1 MTGYTRSPK
10 LLKGAIVAFRPPV
23 PIPNVIAFQYN
34 PETLSRTVEARTAEG
49 GEGAAETFRLSG
61 APTETFK
68 VEAVFDAADM
78 LEAED
83 GVAVE
88 NGLHPQLATLEMLLY
103 PQSATVIANSILM
116 NIGTI
121 EILPMKSP
129 FTVFIWGRQRIL
141 PVRISSLNITEEA
154 YDPNLNPIRAKV
166 AMDLSVLSYSDLR
179 LTHPGYAMFLAHQ
192 VVKEAMSLIG
202 QANSLGAVL
211 GSDVNIL

>member
-23 PIPNVIAFQYN
+23 PIPSVIPFQFN
-34 PETLSRTVEARTAEG
+34 PESLSRTIEARSAEG
-49 GEGAAETFRLSG
+49 EGGAETFRLSG
-61 APTETFK
+61 APTETIK
-68 VEAVFDAADM
+68 VEAIFDAADM
-78 LEAED
+78 LETGD
-83 GVAVE
+83 GITVA
-88 NGLHPQLATLEMLLY
+88 NGLHPQLAALETLLY

-141 PVRISSLNITEEA
+141 PVKLSSLSITEEA
-154 YDPNLNPIRAKV
+154 YDPTLNPIRAKV
-166 AMDLSVLSYSDLR
+166 AMDLAVLSYSDLR
-179 LTHPGYAMFLAHQ
+179 MTHPGYAMFLAHQ
-192 VVKEAMSLIG
+192 VVKEAMALIG

-211 GSDVNIL
+211 GSDVTIL